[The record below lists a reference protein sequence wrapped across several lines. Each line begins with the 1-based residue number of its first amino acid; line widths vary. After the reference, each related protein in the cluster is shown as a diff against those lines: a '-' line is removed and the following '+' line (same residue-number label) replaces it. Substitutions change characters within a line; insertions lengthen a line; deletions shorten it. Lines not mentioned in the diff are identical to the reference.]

1 MRIVVGTHIAAPP
14 AVVWQ
19 TVEPI
24 ERHVDWMADAERITF
39 VTEQTRGTGT
49 AFDCLTRVGPFR
61 LNDRMTVTEWEPGA
75 VMGIEHRGMVTG
87 RGRFTIEAAPAGGTT
102 FTWSE
107 RLVFPWWMG
116 GPIGAAVA
124 SPILRAIW
132 RRNLVRL
139 RALVEGTA
147 TPGAGSAA

>member
-1 MRIVVGTHIAAPP
+1 MRIVVGTHIAAAPE
-14 AVVWQ
+14 VVWA

-39 VTEQTRGTGT
+39 VTEQTRGVGT

-87 RGRFTIEAAPAGGTT
+87 RGRFTIERAPGGGTT

-116 GPIGAAVA
+116 GPIGAACA
-124 SPILRAIW
+124 SPVLRAIW

-139 RALVEGTA
+139 RALVES
-147 TPGAGSAA
+147 AGGRSEEPHV

>member
-1 MRIVVGTHIAAPP
+1 MALIVQKYGGSSV
-14 AVVWQ
+14 
-19 TVEPI
+19 
-24 ERHVDWMADAERITF
+24 ADAESITF
-39 VTEQTRGTGT
+39 VTDQRRGVGT
-49 AFDCLTRVGPFR
+49 AFDCLTRVGPLR

-75 VMGIEHRGMVTG
+75 VMGIEHKGFVTG
-87 RGRFTIEAAPAGGTT
+87 RGRFTIEATADGGST

-132 RRNLVRL
+132 RRNLTRL
-139 RALVEGTA
+139 RDLVEKRA
-147 TPGAGSAA
+147 